1 MPAGPGASPGGGSS
15 SAARA
20 LRLLALL
27 ALLAHEGR
35 PLTLAELAAG
45 AMV

>member
-1 MPAGPGASPGGGSS
+1 MPAGPGIGPEGGGS

-20 LRLLALL
+20 LRPL

-45 AMV
+45 VMV